1 MERDLPAFI
10 AHRVR
15 KLQTSKRLIE
25 EIDVEPSPP
34 ARLKPG
40 KLKSNAIKCIPTNVQ
55 VGELIVALI
64 GIFSLCPTLI
74 HVLTTISII

>member
-55 VGELIVALI
+55 VRRIDSFTNWYL
-64 GIFSLCPTLI
+64 
-74 HVLTTISII
+74 